1 MNTRGD
7 LTPVTSPP
15 REVLN
20 LPDKTTYS
28 NLRIHR
34 YIQFITLFV
43 SLFYCAFGYGQAQKG
58 KTVIDTLYRDTLY
71 TKSLVREAGSPMRL
85 SLGGGYGVNLYSN
98 DPLPIPLATGCD
110 TFLSASTPGFSI
122 NAGLLIPLAEK
133 NELFVSPFLSFR
145 DLKGESRYGQFFTD
159 IVNGERQG
167 LEFEHT
173 ITAYTKSIGLGAV
186 IDWQVMD
193 RVYLGLGAEAAAL
206 FSQTYDKILR
216 PTGPGGFEGGARD
229 SLESEGDLPNAHSFM
244 PSVMF
249 SLLGE
254 FPLSKR
260 LFASPGVSYVLPLSG
275 TTDYF
280 RLTSLQGTLSFY
292 YNFSSNADTTIE
304 RIRDSIPYYVSRFIP
319 DTPRSKLSVSID
331 AFGKNREGEEERV
344 IRIDVVDVKARV
356 AFPFLNYI
364 FFDEG
369 SSFIPVR
376 YLTYKTPEEANQRF
390 KGLTE
395 RNSEKLLNLYHEV
408 LNVLGSRMRSL
419 PQSKITLTGST
430 SNTGQETNNTSL
442 ARKRAQVVKD
452 YLVSIWKIEP
462 ERINVEARV
471 LPLRPSPQTTKQ
483 GQEENRRVEIT
494 SNDDRL
500 TDPII
505 VTNTEHIA
513 TPSDLIL
520 RPRFAG
526 DTGIQRV
533 ITEMRIGNNVIDKY
547 DGDVTGFLNRKSSWS
562 LTDDAL
568 SLQNDSLTLFLE
580 ATDSLGTVASA
591 INTIPLKRTRSERE
605 REQELERYSLILFG
619 FDEDAL
625 GAKNERT
632 LNIVAESFK
641 KMKPEIVNVL
651 GYTDETGDQS
661 YNDELSRR
669 RAEKAIKQLEV
680 SLKQKKVTLP
690 AKTFVEGKG
699 SREVLYDNT
708 LPEGRFFSR
717 TVNITLGKS
726 K

>member
-1 MNTRGD
+1 
-7 LTPVTSPP
+7 
-15 REVLN
+15 
-20 LPDKTTYS
+20 
-28 NLRIHR
+28 
-34 YIQFITLFV
+34 
-43 SLFYCAFGYGQAQKG
+43 
-58 KTVIDTLYRDTLY
+58 
-71 TKSLVREAGSPMRL
+71 
-85 SLGGGYGVNLYSN
+85 
-98 DPLPIPLATGCD
+98 
-110 TFLSASTPGFSI
+110 
-122 NAGLLIPLAEK
+122 
-133 NELFVSPFLSFR
+133 
-145 DLKGESRYGQFFTD
+145 
-159 IVNGERQG
+159 
-167 LEFEHT
+167 
-173 ITAYTKSIGLGAV
+173 
-186 IDWQVMD
+186 
-193 RVYLGLGAEAAAL
+193 
-206 FSQTYDKILR
+206 
-216 PTGPGGFEGGARD
+216 
-229 SLESEGDLPNAHSFM
+229 
-244 PSVMF
+244 
-249 SLLGE
+249 
-254 FPLSKR
+254 
-260 LFASPGVSYVLPLSG
+260 
-275 TTDYF
+275 
-280 RLTSLQGTLSFY
+280 
-292 YNFSSNADTTIE
+292 
-304 RIRDSIPYYVSRFIP
+304 
-319 DTPRSKLSVSID
+319 
-331 AFGKNREGEEERV
+331 
-344 IRIDVVDVKARV
+344 
-356 AFPFLNYI
+356 
-364 FFDEG
+364 
-369 SSFIPVR
+369 
-376 YLTYKTPEEANQRF
+376 
-390 KGLTE
+390 
-395 RNSEKLLNLYHEV
+395 
-408 LNVLGSRMRSL
+408 
-419 PQSKITLTGST
+419 
-430 SNTGQETNNTSL
+430 
-442 ARKRAQVVKD
+442 
-452 YLVSIWKIEP
+452 
-462 ERINVEARV
+462 
-471 LPLRPSPQTTKQ
+471 
-483 GQEENRRVEIT
+483 VEIT